1 MDFERQLREFLDLF
15 EPYAKKYFE
24 GRQKS
29 VSNYPKLIGQFYR
42 DLADF
47 TAGGKKLRGFLVYLG
62 YAIGAKKHL
71 RGGKGNLL
79 KILPVVLA
87 VEIVHSFLLIHDD
100 VIDQSE
106 MRRGKM
112 AIHKKYAKLI
122 SGHYGISQAIIIGD
136 IACFEAIRLIAEA
149 DLDDKNKIICIDKLL
164 QTLLETGYGQAL
176 DVEYSHVGA
185 TFDRIWEVTN
195 LKTARYSFVG
205 PLTLGAMLAG
215 AKKSKIDHLGEFGL
229 TLGTVFQIQ
238 DDILGVF
245 GKEEALGKSVLSDMR
260 EGKNTVLIYK
270 TKEMATLLQRRLLE
284 RLWGNPKSDMG
295 DFKKVRIIM
304 EKSGA
309 KKWCEDKMLD
319 HVKSAKKSIGKITN
333 DAKLQATLSQLAD
346 FVTER
351 ES

>member
-1 MDFERQLREFLDLF
+1 MDFERQLQKFLDLF

-29 VSNYPKLIGQFYR
+29 VLNYPKLIGQFYK

-62 YAIGAKKHL
+62 YETC
-71 RGGKGNLL
+71 GGESDRKRIR

-112 AIHKKYAKLI
+112 AIHKKYAKLV
-122 SGHYGISQAIIIGD
+122 SGHYGASQAIIIGD
-136 IACFEAIRLIAEA
+136 IACFEAIKLIAEA

-164 QTLLETGYGQAL
+164 QTLLETGYGEAL
-176 DVEYSHVGA
+176 DVIYSHVGA
-185 TFDRIWEVTN
+185 TLDRIWEVTN

-205 PLTLGAMLAG
+205 PLTLGAILAG
-215 AKKSKIDHLGEFGL
+215 AEKSKIDHFSKFGL

-270 TKEMATLLQRRLLE
+270 AREMAGTKDRKTLDV
-284 RLWGNPKSDMG
+284 LWGRGEATID
-295 DFKKVRIIM
+295 DLEKVREIIA
-304 EKSGA
+304 KSGA
-309 KKWCEDKMLD
+309 LEWCEKQNQKLAKEA
-319 HVKSAKKSIGKITN
+319 KSYINKIT
-333 DAKLQATLSQLAD
+333 DDRKLRLVFGQMVD
-346 FVTER
+346 FVVKR